1 MKEIIIV
8 TGASSGMGR
17 EFARQIEKKYQVDE
31 IWVIARRKE
40 RLECLKEK
48 LQTKVKIFALDLTQK
63 ESFEIIQEALF
74 QEKPR
79 VKALINCSGYGK
91 LDHHKK
97 SYIVNLASCSG
108 YMPIPYLNIYAST
121 KAFVLSYSRALN
133 EELKYRQIH
142 VLAICPYWVETEFF
156 DRAVEKD
163 KKPVVIRY
171 GKVYKAKDVIKKAIK
186 DMESSKDVSLYGT
199 INRIQI
205 LGMKVLPH
213 RLVKKIW
220 MIYQDLD
227 GTKEIR

>member
-1 MKEIIIV
+1 ME
-8 TGASSGMGR
+8 
-17 EFARQIEKKYQVDE
+17 
-31 IWVIARRKE
+31 
-40 RLECLKEK
+40 
-48 LQTKVKIFALDLTQK
+48 
-63 ESFEIIQEALF
+63 
-74 QEKPR
+74 
-79 VKALINCSGYGK
+79 
-91 LDHHKK
+91 
-97 SYIVNLASCSG
+97 
-108 YMPIPYLNIYAST
+108 NIYNRLVRDNIPDICISNNQ
-121 KAFVLSYSRALN
+121 KSKFRELDDLKYVSALN

-220 MIYQDLD
+220 MIYQELD